1 MMMMMMWRGGGILV
15 SEMVK
20 ERILHHRI
28 GSVKKDGRLLKSRL
42 WMGQGFILLL
52 LFYYILIAHRECLG
66 QVFICVAFGV
76 AGYR

>member
-42 WMGQGFILLL
+42 WMGQGFMLLL
-52 LFYYILIAHRECLG
+52 LFYYILIAHRDASAEYLCC
-66 QVFICVAFGV
+66 FRS
-76 AGYR
+76 YRL